1 MHQTE
6 QKANRPDYRNGLFI
20 TIYNNFKH
28 KVWLRAVFL
37 YGPHFFKAIAM
48 NSKPILKLLLH
59 TFLLMGIGYSFL
71 EMLHEHGPVVLLVL
85 LGLVLLI
92 DIALLSRHCLQLFNQ
107 H

>member
-1 MHQTE
+1 
-6 QKANRPDYRNGLFI
+6 
-20 TIYNNFKH
+20 
-28 KVWLRAVFL
+28 
-37 YGPHFFKAIAM
+37 M